1 MNLVYP
7 TEARGKLTLVH
18 HTDSGHGWIAV
29 SREYVAWLQLHPST
43 YSYCNNGM
51 VYLEEDADALQL
63 FEALKSINIEVHLM
77 SNHVDGN
84 SIIRTYDRIT
94 DVVYL

>member
-7 TEARGKLTLVH
+7 TESRGKLTLIH

-29 SREYVAWLQLHPST
+29 SREYVAWLQLQPST

-63 FEALKSINIEVHLM
+63 FEALKKLNIEVHLK
-77 SNHVDGN
+77 SNHVDGD
-84 SIIRTYDRIT
+84 SIIRAYDRIT
-94 DVVYL
+94 GVVYL